1 MTSTSAQVQ
10 QVMTWLSTHSLV
22 QRSRQRH
29 RSRRQLTRTATATIV
44 STMVKLKPSPSPL
57 KQLPQQVQRP
67 SSLQAPSS
75 LKRQELQRRSPAHR
89 HLRQWQ
95 TGLQMRLFLTNL
107 DSFRKHYLTQKIPQI
122 KPAGIF
128 CVLLLRIYTNV
139 SHPWA
144 DESKGGNLSDYCFHR
159 AEDPG

>member
-44 STMVKLKPSPSPL
+44 STMVKLKPSPSLL
-57 KQLPQQVQRP
+57 KQLPRQVQRP

-75 LKRQELQRRSPAHR
+75 LQRQELQRRSPAHR

-95 TGLQMRLFLTNL
+95 IGLQMRLFLTNL
-107 DSFRKHYLTQKIPQI
+107 DSFRQYYLTQKSP
-122 KPAGIF
+122 GSNRGDF
-128 CVLLLRIYTNV
+128 CVLLLRIYTKV

-144 DESKGGNLSDYCFHR
+144 DESKGGSLSDYCFHR
-159 AEDPG
+159 